1 MSGAWFFALGR
12 CRFGW
17 SGSRGGA
24 GGSVCCPQV
33 HVECGVFDPIRV
45 VLGRVDD
52 VQRDVPDHIVLSH
65 VLPVGRVHN
74 DPKERSVGVVDV
86 VGRLWVEIIGGVD
99 VVFGHNILQQSG
111 KNACRVG

>member
-1 MSGAWFFALGR
+1 MFNP
-12 CRFGW
+12 
-17 SGSRGGA
+17 
-24 GGSVCCPQV
+24 V
-33 HVECGVFDPIRV
+33 GVN
-45 VLGRVDD
+45 LGRVDD